1 MTDKQSVFYAFIISS
16 LIHIVLI
23 GALGGFFNLPI
34 SQKMPKTQIIKID
47 EKKYPLLPEIRV
59 VGEIKQIAPQQAKQE
74 NIQEQDNPVFQ
85 AQTMTLASEVKNA
98 DIQAKQAMLRYQD
111 MIKQRIEKFRQYPL
125 IARRNQ
131 IEGIV
136 GLKFP
141 VLANGTTGSVQ
152 IVRSSGSELLDK
164 EALNTIQRSSPFLPI
179 PVDIGQTMV
188 NIHVAIVF
196 SLD

>member
-16 LIHIVLI
+16 LFHIVLI
-23 GALGGFFNLPI
+23 GALAGFFNLPI
-34 SQKMPKTQIIKID
+34 SQRMPETQIIKID
-47 EKKYPLLPEIRV
+47 EKKSLLLPEIRV

-74 NIQEQDNPVFQ
+74 NIPEQNNPVFQ
-85 AQTMTLASEVKNA
+85 AQTMTLASEIKAV

-125 IARRNQ
+125 TARRSQ
-131 IEGIV
+131 TEGIV
-136 GLKFP
+136 DLKFP
-141 VLANGTTGSVQ
+141 VFANGATGSVQ
-152 IVRSSGSELLDK
+152 IVRSSGSEILDT
-164 EALNTIQRSSPFLPI
+164 EAMHTIQRSSPFLPI
-179 PVDIGQTMV
+179 PVEIGQSVV

>member
-1 MTDKQSVFYAFIISS
+1 MIYKQSVFYAFIISG
-16 LIHIVLI
+16 LMHIVLI
-23 GALGGFFNLPI
+23 GALGGFFYLPI

-47 EKKYPLLPEIRV
+47 EKKSPLLPEIRV

-74 NIQEQDNPVFQ
+74 NIQKQDNPVFQ
-85 AQTMTLASEVKNA
+85 AQTMTLASEVKA
-98 DIQAKQAMLRYQD
+98 VDIQAKQAMLRYQD

-125 IARRNQ
+125 AARRSQ
-131 IEGIV
+131 TQGIV
-136 GLKFP
+136 DLKFP
-141 VLANGTTGSVQ
+141 VFANGATGSVQ

-179 PVDIGQTMV
+179 PIEIGQAMI